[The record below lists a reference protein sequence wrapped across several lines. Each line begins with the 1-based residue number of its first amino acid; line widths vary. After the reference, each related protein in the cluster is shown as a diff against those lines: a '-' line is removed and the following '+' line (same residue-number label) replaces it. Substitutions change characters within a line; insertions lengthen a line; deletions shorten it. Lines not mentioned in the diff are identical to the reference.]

1 MPDKGI
7 TRLIRFLAIYTIVGG
22 AATLLA
28 PESMGKLSRWFADNR
43 RYLRLIGIVDIGLG
57 LWLIQ
62 QQHQAEAPPRPWWKK
77 LFGR

>member
-1 MPDKGI
+1 M
-7 TRLIRFLAIYTIVGG
+7 RFIRILTVYTIVVGG
-22 AATLLA
+22 AVLLA
-28 PESMGKLSRWFADNR
+28 PESMGKLSRWFADNP

-77 LFGR
+77 LFGE